1 MERRKE
7 EKILWINSSNQE
19 LYPYYN
25 STTGTYENIITNPV
39 NNKFDYNIG
48 NILYVDNYKKLSVEM
63 IECAISKTYHQY
75 AIGSTGL
82 NTYAPIPF
90 YSTVIKIYINFN
102 VVCNSIYNNN
112 SNGLLMGIIS
122 DTDVNVRLGTADALN
137 ELYYTGLGSAK
148 LASDNKIKY
157 YLENIPTGIININ
170 IFNQVDEV
178 LEDYEGN
185 APDNVLLCLKFKYE
199 F

>member
-63 IECAISKTYHQY
+63 IDCAISKH
-75 AIGSTGL
+75 
-82 NTYAPIPF
+82 F
-90 YSTVIKIYINFN
+90 INMQL
-102 VVCNSIYNNN
+102 VVQDLIHMPLSHFI
-112 SNGLLMGIIS
+112 
-122 DTDVNVRLGTADALN
+122 
-137 ELYYTGLGSAK
+137 
-148 LASDNKIKY
+148 
-157 YLENIPTGIININ
+157 
-170 IFNQVDEV
+170 V
-178 LEDYEGN
+178 L
-185 APDNVLLCLKFKYE
+185 
-199 F
+199 